1 MKQYLRALQLV
12 VTLLFTLPCTAIG
25 QVSVEA
31 KLDTADILIGEQVQ
45 LEVKCAVNAKQKVN
59 FPFFNLN
66 KNLLLVLKLFTMDV
80 STRFGVTINSELNF
94 REIYHHCIRL
104 CFICHSSFQNFSRRQ
119 GIRFA
124 WEHRTK
130 S

>member
-59 FPFFNLN
+59 LN

-94 REIYHHCIRL
+94 RENIPSL
-104 CFICHSSFQNFSRRQ
+104 HSTLLYMPFLLSKFQ
-119 GIRFA
+119 
-124 WEHRTK
+124 
-130 S
+130 

>member
-12 VTLLFTLPCTAIG
+12 VTLLFTLPYTAIG

-94 REIYHHCIRL
+94 RENIPSL
-104 CFICHSSFQNFSRRQ
+104 HSTLLYMPFLLSKFQ
-119 GIRFA
+119 
-124 WEHRTK
+124 
-130 S
+130 

>member
-45 LEVKCAVNAKQKVN
+45 LEVKCAVNAKQK
-59 FPFFNLN
+59 
-66 KNLLLVLKLFTMDV
+66 
-80 STRFGVTINSELNF
+80 
-94 REIYHHCIRL
+94 
-104 CFICHSSFQNFSRRQ
+104 
-119 GIRFA
+119 
-124 WEHRTK
+124 
-130 S
+130 

>member
-59 FPFFNLN
+59 FPFFPFSLN
-66 KNLLLVLKLFTMDV
+66 VSQSSKFLLVEL
-80 STRFGVTINSELNF
+80 SITI
-94 REIYHHCIRL
+94 
-104 CFICHSSFQNFSRRQ
+104 
-119 GIRFA
+119 
-124 WEHRTK
+124 
-130 S
+130 